1 MAFTSHKDLYDP
13 KNVPQ
18 FQKEVCNKTC
28 HLKGQCIKDG
38 QDTHWFLMCPL
49 YHKWKIGYTSFV
61 FEQIQWERE
70 HPEEAAQKHKERVE
84 RAKAWG
90 DEQRRL
96 KREAKAKEKAEKIAK
111 GEIEEKSKKTR
122 TKKTK

>member
-1 MAFTSHKDLYDP
+1 MANKSFYNEKE
-13 KNVPQ
+13 VPQ
-18 FQKEVCNKTC
+18 FQEEVCKKTC
-28 HLKGQCIKDG
+28 IMKGKCINDSKDN
-38 QDTHWFLMCPL
+38 HWFLMCP
-49 YHKWKIGYTSFV
+49 HFHSWKLGYGSFIWD
-61 FEQIQWERE
+61 QINWQLE
-70 HPEEAAQKHKERVE
+70 HPEEVAEEHKKLVAK
-84 RAKAWG
+84 AKAWG